1 MASSLRKMVNVLLFF
16 NRRSSPQA
24 HGATLISAE
33 QHMTPGMPG
42 QRKYRRSP
50 NKICYNYFC
59 CKKMISRP
67 LVSTLVQHFLQSCGQ
82 QIPHKYVSIR
92 RTGCHINVRGTYH
105 CTTEVGRSS
114 VLFGAKKMELK
125 MGKLTPSFTCKCAL
139 CHSFVNQLGL
149 MFRLEPNKVRIDSL
163 IRSMNYLVNVYQLP
177 EVMFRDV
184 TLAPIFKIFTGESPN
199 LVSQNRIF
207 LSKCELIW
215 FERK

>member
-1 MASSLRKMVNVLLFF
+1 
-16 NRRSSPQA
+16 
-24 HGATLISAE
+24 
-33 QHMTPGMPG
+33 
-42 QRKYRRSP
+42 
-50 NKICYNYFC
+50 
-59 CKKMISRP
+59 
-67 LVSTLVQHFLQSCGQ
+67 
-82 QIPHKYVSIR
+82 
-92 RTGCHINVRGTYH
+92 
-105 CTTEVGRSS
+105 
-114 VLFGAKKMELK
+114 

-207 LSKCELIW
+207 LSKCELI
-215 FERK
+215 